1 MYRGQGT
8 QMRSLSFLLKL
19 MSILAMQSNHFIA
32 TLDNDCE
39 FEMFQ
44 QMLVAGTIE
53 IRGLRNSPTNH
64 RVQKL
69 VELEKERK
77 GKGTKPKCICILD

>member
-1 MYRGQGT
+1 
-8 QMRSLSFLLKL
+8 
-19 MSILAMQSNHFIA
+19 MSILAMQSNHLIA

-53 IRGLRNSPTNH
+53 IRGLRNSPTNY

-77 GKGTKPKCICILD
+77 GKVIKPKCICILD